1 MCRMHMDL
9 RKSGV
14 SSRRM
19 SGRWGS
25 LESATSQPEGLRAH
39 HEKGLP
45 NMQFEIRRASGA
57 QKYYWR
63 IVASNSQVLA
73 TSETYWN
80 KQDAI
85 NAADSV
91 RRNAAGAPIY
101 DYAKAA

>member
-1 MCRMHMDL
+1 
-9 RKSGV
+9 
-14 SSRRM
+14 
-19 SGRWGS
+19 
-25 LESATSQPEGLRAH
+25 
-39 HEKGLP
+39 
-45 NMQFEIRRASGA
+45 MQFEIRRATGS

-63 IVASNSQVLA
+63 IVASNGQVLA

-91 RRNAAGAPIY
+91 RRNAATAPIY